1 VKRSGEGIGGPQTTA
16 CPLYAGTLLVVSLLF
31 PQFLHPISLNPSPV
45 PKSTSRENALRH
57 IPNWLECPSF
67 GHNEI
72 PHLSK
77 AGIPISLVSESTRC
91 IYLTKKLKYSG
102 KRVAMTAE
110 KLAKKRTMSLK

>member
-1 VKRSGEGIGGPQTTA
+1 MLA
-16 CPLYAGTLLVVSLLF
+16 LFWLFLFFF

-72 PHLSK
+72 PHLPK
-77 AGIPISLVSESTRC
+77 AGIPISSHLSVSLPVAYIWQKSW
-91 IYLTKKLKYSG
+91 KYSG

-110 KLAKKRTMSLK
+110 KLAKKRTMSLKSQKI